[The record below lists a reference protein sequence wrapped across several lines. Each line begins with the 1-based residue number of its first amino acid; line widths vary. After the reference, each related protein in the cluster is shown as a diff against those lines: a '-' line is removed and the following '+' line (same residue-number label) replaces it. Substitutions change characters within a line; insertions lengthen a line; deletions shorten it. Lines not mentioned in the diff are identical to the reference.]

1 MMDLREVQRLHAQF
15 APDAV
20 TIDLPAQIAALPG
33 TKGLGREEAAGAA
46 ERWAKAGPVFR
57 RCVIAVVAAT
67 VVGSVGVGAAVLY
80 KTYQSGHVLASAPA
94 SSSSDP
100 QADARQEGV
109 KTAPPP
115 LAPLREIDAAEP
127 RPVAASPELRQGD
140 LTGSMPEGLTADQF
154 RRNLGTRAPS
164 PTQPPQ
170 AVVSTDEQRAM
181 VSPIR
186 RPDSA
191 RTAEPT
197 ASVVAATVAPT
208 VLKAPAQP
216 AAQTEQAVIVQA
228 VPARTITTAS
238 ATAASSVPLA
248 QGKLTVAAEG
258 AAPAPAA
265 SSQAKATHPHHHRV
279 AKTRETRADQDASSS
294 PEQSKTPPAPAKA
307 EGTTEVKMF

>member
-67 VVGSVGVGAAVLY
+67 VVGSAGVGAAVLY

-115 LAPLREIDAAEP
+115 LAPLREIDAAQP
-127 RPVAASPELRQGD
+127 KPVAASPELRQGD

-170 AVVSTDEQRAM
+170 VVVSTDEQRAM

-191 RTAEPT
+191 RTAD
-197 ASVVAATVAPT
+197 APA

-238 ATAASSVPLA
+238 AAAASSVPLA
-248 QGKLTVAAEG
+248 QGKPTVAAEG
-258 AAPAPAA
+258 AAPAPAV